1 MRLEGS
7 TRVFAGPDGQYLHG
21 LKVNGKHTELSLV
34 LDIRNSGVVDIP
46 LLCAMHS
53 KVTLRGEGSTIA
65 DGQLSKLKSITE
77 ARAHAHV
84 LSYL

>member
-46 LLCAMHS
+46 LLCAVHS
-53 KVTLRGEGSTIA
+53 KVTLRGEGS